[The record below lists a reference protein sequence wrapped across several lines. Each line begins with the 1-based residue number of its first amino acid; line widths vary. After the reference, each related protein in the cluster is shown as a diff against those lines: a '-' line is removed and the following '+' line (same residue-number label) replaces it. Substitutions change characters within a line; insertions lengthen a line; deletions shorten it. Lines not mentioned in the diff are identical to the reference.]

1 MGRTEE
7 VMITFG
13 VSLLFLPLLTG
24 FAEAQCEIS
33 VKNVGHEPFTWHM
46 EYADGWI
53 YERNLTYGAHDNF
66 ECACVPHDMKIIYQ
80 DYYCYH
86 YMNCVHNYDYEV
98 DITEYA
104 IYINVGHDNVEICTL
119 CIVLKI
125 QL

>member
-80 DYYCYH
+80 VSKERFLSNFPYF
-86 YMNCVHNYDYEV
+86 
-98 DITEYA
+98 
-104 IYINVGHDNVEICTL
+104 VGLLLLPLHEL
-119 CIVLKI
+119 C
-125 QL
+125 